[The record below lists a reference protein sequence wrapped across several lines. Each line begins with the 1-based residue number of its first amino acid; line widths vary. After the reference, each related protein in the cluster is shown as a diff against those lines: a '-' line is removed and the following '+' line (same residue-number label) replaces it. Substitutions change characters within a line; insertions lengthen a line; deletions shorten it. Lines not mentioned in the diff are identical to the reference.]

1 MIKPKLYFKDAK
13 EANELLEEWKE
24 RLFLRDWHINLYF
37 ADELENN
44 YAGQNE
50 SDFLNIT
57 SIITMLTGRALKIKL
72 DGAVQKQPQEQI
84 LIHELLHSKI
94 MSYEQDHPTIEGVLH
109 DTIQH
114 QTIEQLAKALYM
126 AKYNLSYDWFNIK
139 NYKEEK

>member
-13 EANELLEEWKE
+13 EAKELLEEWKE
-24 RLFLRDWHINLYF
+24 RLFLRDWHIVLYF
-37 ADELENN
+37 ADELEND
-44 YAGQNE
+44 YAGKNE

-57 SIITMLTGRALKIKL
+57 SIITMLTGRSLKIKL

-139 NYKEEK
+139 NFKEE